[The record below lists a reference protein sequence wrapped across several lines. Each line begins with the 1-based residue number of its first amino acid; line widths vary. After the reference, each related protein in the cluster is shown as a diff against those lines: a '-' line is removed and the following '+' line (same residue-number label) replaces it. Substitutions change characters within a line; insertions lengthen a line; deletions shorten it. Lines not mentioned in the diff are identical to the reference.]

1 MKEGQAL
8 NQHWYMGCTNYRW
21 RIELKNYCQDA
32 AGSGKWWILLSRCRL
47 DLDADTDIVGLLM
60 RLFSN
65 WVACPLGGGLEYRG
79 LNSLHLWGRV
89 CVWSWSP
96 TLLLSTCLLDLQAH
110 PPGLPVQPRWARPQA
125 YPRLGLYA
133 IVKIW
138 RKGTKSQ
145 RGLHLNDAQS
155 EWLFFSG
162 GKSVST
168 HRQKMTVA
176 KTLTKDLEEQDLV
189 LIYIV
194 TLLCLWTTLF
204 PHISVPF
211 LSNGEFHLCSPI
223 LYCSYA

>member
-1 MKEGQAL
+1 MRAHLNRNFVWINQRSFESSPGGLGIAWTSLTPVKRSDEGGTGTESTLLYGMYKLQVENWAQKL
-8 NQHWYMGCTNYRW
+8 LPGCCWEWEMVN
-21 RIELKNYCQDA
+21 
-32 AGSGKWWILLSRCRL
+32 LSRCRL

-65 WVACPLGGGLEYRG
+65 WVACPLGGGLEHRG

-96 TLLLSTCLLDLQAH
+96 TLLPSTCLLDLQAH

-155 EWLFFSG
+155 E
-162 GKSVST
+162 
-168 HRQKMTVA
+168 
-176 KTLTKDLEEQDLV
+176 
-189 LIYIV
+189 
-194 TLLCLWTTLF
+194 
-204 PHISVPF
+204 
-211 LSNGEFHLCSPI
+211 
-223 LYCSYA
+223 